1 MLDVRR
7 EAFGLP
13 RTNEV
18 GKMGIENVVKVIK
31 EIHPEK
37 LILIKIGNFYNSYGK
52 DLYIISYLFNYQ
64 LRDTDKIISCGFP
77 KGALN
82 KILKTIEDREISYII
97 VNKSNNYEEEDK
109 IDFKKKNMYLETYN
123 KAHKYLSK
131 KRKIDNIYNYLLENI
146 DDKNIKEKINKVEKI
161 LYEI

>member
-1 MLDVRR
+1 
-7 EAFGLP
+7 
-13 RTNEV
+13 
-18 GKMGIENVVKVIK
+18 MGTENIVKIMK

-37 LILIKIGNFYNSYGK
+37 IILVKIGNFYNSYGK
-52 DLYIISYLFNYQ
+52 DSYIISYLFKYQ
-64 LRDTDKIISCGFP
+64 LRDSDKIVSCGFP

-82 KILKTIEDREISYII
+82 KVLKNIEDREISYIL
-97 VNKSNNYEEEDK
+97 VNKSNNYEEEDQ

-123 KAHKYLSK
+123 KAYKYLSK

-146 DDKNIKEKINKVEKI
+146 DDKNVKEKINKVEKI